1 MKHEFP
7 FLMIKASLTSSSSSS
22 LFLVLLANA
31 WHHRSDAFSSIVA
44 LISIWG
50 ATSGGIPA
58 LDPLG
63 GLFVAGMVGITGL
76 RVGWSAFTQLTD
88 TQDFALK
95 QAVEDAVQD
104 AILEYQLQDDV
115 LGLHAVRTR
124 YLGSS
129 AWVDL
134 EVETNPSRST
144 SAATQVV
151 RVLKNAILK
160 KIPAVTDVVVVLKT
174 KQDVVAELNAG
185 TTMIHG
191 EDSTLLNP
199 IEEAVHPLPAVSL
212 SVSPTEESTGIV
224 TPALTPLQVEANVR
238 GALATSRV
246 FAPDSRVRL
255 HGVESVLVHF
265 HENGSDVDIIVSV
278 GESAANSMSVSEARR
293 LAQTAKEDVI
303 ANASGVVDAK
313 VSLELVRKQ
322 QDEQQFPS
330 VKSSFS
336 ENPIGTSRN

>member
-1 MKHEFP
+1 V
-7 FLMIKASLTSSSSSS
+7 SSQRSH
-22 LFLVLLANA
+22 LNWITDLYGTTHTHAFFFFFKVLLANA

-44 LISIWG
+44 LVSIWG

-76 RVGWSAFTQLTD
+76 RVGWSAFIQLTD

-104 AILEYQLQDDV
+104 AIFEYQLQDDV

-134 EVETNPSRST
+134 EVETNPARST

-174 KQDVVAELNAG
+174 KQDVVAEMNAG
-185 TTMIHG
+185 AGMTTMTING
-191 EDSTLLNP
+191 NDSPFNALDETVNTFL
-199 IEEAVHPLPAVSL
+199 PL
-212 SVSPTEESTGIV
+212 SPTTTTSDTAVIV
-224 TPALTPLQVEANVR
+224 TRAALTPLQVEANVR

-246 FAPDSRVRL
+246 FAPESRVRL
-255 HGVESVLVHF
+255 QSVESVLVHF
-265 HENGSDVDIIVSV
+265 HENGSDVDIIVSID
-278 GESAANSMSVSEARR
+278 ETAANTMSISEARR
-293 LAQTAKEDVI
+293 LAQIAKEDVI

-322 QDEQQFPS
+322 QEEL
-330 VKSSFS
+330 SSTM
-336 ENPIGTSRN
+336 TSSS